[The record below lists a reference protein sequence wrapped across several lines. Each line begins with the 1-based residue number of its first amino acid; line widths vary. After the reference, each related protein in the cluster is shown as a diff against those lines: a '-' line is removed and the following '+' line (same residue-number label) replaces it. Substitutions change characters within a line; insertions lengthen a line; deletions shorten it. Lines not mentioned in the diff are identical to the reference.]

1 MPKLAELTGVTKS
14 GDLVISKST
23 GTLIYECSKDF
34 NSLTNEKITIWVE
47 REGQNQYLAT
57 NILLKDFIYLCT
69 GYEQSKIQAGV
80 GGGNI
85 AVIDFG
91 IESAL
96 KIAEGERLKIKLDSL
111 IATDTH
117 IISYVEDYEESLGYK
132 EFEYKSVPAGERDKT
147 FDVSDHEIVL
157 IKNDNSITE
166 LGITY
171 SGAKERRFSM
181 YELMALSREHLGIT
195 VVKTDGSVISGDQN
209 YLLLPAT
216 FIQELRFYTDGS
228 QTIPITLMKFNELSP
243 SKKSGG
249 SKLSVISK
257 VGSIR

>member
-1 MPKLAELTGVTKS
+1 MPKLVELTGVTKS

-23 GTLIYECSKDF
+23 GTLIYECSKNFDA
-34 NSLTNEKITIWVE
+34 LTNEKITIWVE

-57 NILLKDFIYLCT
+57 NILLKDFIYLCV
-69 GYEQSKIQAGV
+69 GSEESHIQAGI

-85 AVIDFG
+85 AVLDIG
-91 IESAL
+91 IEAAIT
-96 KIAEGERLKIKLDSL
+96 IAEGERLKIKLDGL

-117 IISYVEDYEESLGYK
+117 IISYVEDYESSLGYR

-147 FDVSDHEIVL
+147 FDVSEHETVL

-166 LGITY
+166 VGVTY
-171 SGAKERRFSM
+171 AGAKERRFSM
-181 YELMALSREHLGIT
+181 YELMALSREHLSIT
-195 VVKTDGSVISGDQN
+195 VIKSDGTVKSGDQN

-216 FIQELRFYTDGS
+216 FIEELRFYTDGT
-228 QTIPITLMKFNELSP
+228 QTIPITLLKFNELMP
-243 SKKSGG
+243 AKKSAT

-257 VGSIR
+257 IGNIR